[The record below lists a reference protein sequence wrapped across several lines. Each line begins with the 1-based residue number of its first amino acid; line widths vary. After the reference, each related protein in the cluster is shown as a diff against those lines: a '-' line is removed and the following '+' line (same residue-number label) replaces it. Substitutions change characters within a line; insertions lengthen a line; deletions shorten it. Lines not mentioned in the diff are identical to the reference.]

1 MKLIFSLFL
10 ILSLSKVVG
19 QGFYGFSYT
28 ALNGSTTST
37 SAFAGKRVII
47 FAFAGGHP
55 DTSMLRYM
63 DSVYIQRQDSIAV
76 IAFPA
81 LDLDSTV
88 TTSGLTNLWASMH
101 LHMNVAQPVAVQKSS
116 GTNQIPLFQ
125 WLTTMDQNTHFGR
138 DVESDGQLFVI
149 SKKGSLYAV
158 IIKNGGRPVLPGVMS
173 MNTNE

>member
-1 MKLIFSLFL
+1 MIFSFFL

-28 ALNGSTTST
+28 ALNGSTVST
-37 SAFAGKRVII
+37 SAYGGKRVIV

-55 DTSMLRYM
+55 DTSMLLYM
-63 DSVYIQRQDSIAV
+63 DSVYVQHQDSIAV

-88 TTSGLTNLWASMH
+88 TTGGLTNLWASMH
-101 LHMNVAQPVAVQKSS
+101 LHMNVAQPVAVQKGS

-138 DVESDGQLFVI
+138 DVEGDGQLFVI
-149 SKKGSLYAV
+149 SKKGSLYGV
-158 IIKNGGRPVLPGVMS
+158 IIKNGSRLVLSGVIG
-173 MNTNE
+173 MNTNQ